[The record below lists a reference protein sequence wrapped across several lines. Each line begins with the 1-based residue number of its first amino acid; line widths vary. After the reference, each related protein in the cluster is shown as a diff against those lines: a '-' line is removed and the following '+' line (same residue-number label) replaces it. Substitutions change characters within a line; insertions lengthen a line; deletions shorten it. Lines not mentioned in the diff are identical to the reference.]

1 MNQDKIGKFIK
12 QLRTEKELSQYQLAD
27 MIPISRQ
34 AVSKWERGE
43 SIPDSQTLLQL
54 SDIFDVTINELLTG
68 ERKNNNNI
76 KDLEKTTLKIL
87 DDNNKKTK
95 QIKRNFKISLL
106 VITILLLSFLSYYFI
121 NSYNSIKVYTINGR
135 GKNSYIK
142 DGILFVTKKKVYI
155 KIGKIN
161 YPEDK
166 TISNMK
172 LYYPNNNKKHYIIES
187 NEVEDL
193 YIANYT
199 GYSERIFI
207 INLDKIMKNTYLE
220 INYEDETTDK
230 IKLKFDRNY
239 TNTNLFFE
247 KHKSIK
253 NESTNY
259 KDVSLILTQEENKE
273 EKEEPKLEE
282 KPSPALQKEET
293 VIAIT
298 EHKEDLKTKVE
309 EKFNI
314 DNIMDNIKEKSLYFD
329 GSYIY
334 EEPEENIYFIY
345 SEDIDRITTYVNDE
359 FEWDYYIKEDRYNCG
374 KNSDNCKD
382 TVIKMLEK
390 YFK

>member
-1 MNQDKIGKFIK
+1 MDQDKIGKFIYE
-12 QLRTEKELSQYQLAD
+12 LRKSKNLSQYQLAD

-43 SIPDSQTLLQL
+43 SVPDSQTLLQL

-68 ERKNNNNI
+68 ERKNNNSI

-87 DDNNKKTK
+87 DESNNKSKR
-95 QIKRNFKISLL
+95 IKKNFRIS
-106 VITILLLSFLSYYFI
+106 VITIIILLISFLSYYFI
-121 NSYNSIKVYTINGR
+121 NSYNSIKVYTINGS

-155 KIGKIN
+155 KLGKVN

-166 TISNMK
+166 TVSNIK
-172 LYYPNNNKKHYIIES
+172 LYYLNNNKKHYIIAS

-193 YIANYT
+193 YIADYN

-207 INLDKIMKNTYLE
+207 MNLDKIMKNTYLE
-220 INYEDETTDK
+220 INYDDETSDK
-230 IKLKFDRNY
+230 IKLNFDRDY
-239 TNTNLFFE
+239 TNTNFFF
-247 KHKSIK
+247 KQHKSLDRIK
-253 NESTNY
+253 Y
-259 KDVSLILTQEENKE
+259 KDISIILTPE
-273 EKEEPKLEE
+273 EKEEEKEKPKVEE
-282 KPSPALQKEET
+282 KQSPTLQKEES

-309 EKFNI
+309 EEFNI
-314 DNIMDNIKEKSLYFD
+314 NNIIENIKDRSLYFD
-329 GSYIY
+329 DSYFY
-334 EEPEENIYFIY
+334 EDENDNLSLIYF
-345 SEDIDRITTYVNDE
+345 EKTNQITAYINDE
-359 FEWDYYIKEDRYNCG
+359 FEWDYYVKEDRYNCG
-374 KNSDNCKD
+374 KNSDKCKD